1 MSNRKVKFNYAPLEK
16 GGILFC
22 NCRSVGRSV
31 DHVLSAQYLLTPSL
45 DQYQTWCRGC
55 PQWVYD
61 PYWFSDHM
69 FKGQETWLNII
80 KNSLLFPFYLWK
92 GRGISFKFG
101 WNQPTEPGEDFKI
114 VFHDFILFA
123 FYSSYLFMKE
133 GNISGTNFDIL
144 EPKNP
149 KPSCV
154 VDSSFC
160 NVFSHLFYLNKYDSR
175 YIAFCQVWLKLV
187 TWLLRRCSWQKFI
200 TAMTKT
206 IRTMA
211 TSVIERKM
219 IASQNWRVYIV
230 FVKRNVTKLC

>member
-1 MSNRKVKFNYAPLEK
+1 MPPWKRGHIVLQMSIGRY
-16 GGILFC
+16 
-22 NCRSVGRSV
+22 VGRNMYVGLYVDRYLYVGRYVGQSV
-31 DHVLSAQYLLTPSL
+31 CRPNVSAQYLLTPLL

-61 PYWFSDHM
+61 PYLFSDHM

-133 GNISGTNFDIL
+133 GNIIGTNFDIL

-154 VDSSFC
+154 VEIGT
-160 NVFSHLFYLNKYDSR
+160 V
-175 YIAFCQVWLKLV
+175 IQAFAMYFHIYS
-187 TWLLRRCSWQKFI
+187 TWMNMIPVILL
-200 TAMTKT
+200 
-206 IRTMA
+206 
-211 TSVIERKM
+211 
-219 IASQNWRVYIV
+219 
-230 FVKRNVTKLC
+230 FVKFDWNWSHDYWEGVHDKSL